1 MKELKM
7 TFSDDEYALLQ
18 RVANRRRSSIRS
30 FLLRCA
36 YDLDFKQEKREYEKH
51 GKGNTTKRRKR
62 KWVLHGKQMK
72 NIRGFLIES

>member
-7 TFSDDEYALLQ
+7 TFSDAEYALLQ

-51 GKGNTTKRRKR
+51 GKGSTTKRRKR
-62 KWVLHGKQMK
+62 K
-72 NIRGFLIES
+72 